1 MMTDETGRDRI
12 RRLQRQWAE
21 ARGLAVDAKDNLADY
36 RQNLRTSLSKRA
48 VDAFSIGATAELVDS
63 ANGGAAKMR
72 ALYSSSALAVNVFD
86 YWLSHDAGVLLR
98 ALRVDGKP
106 MSLEFEAPLRTGYG
120 TPPQLDVLI
129 RLSGGG
135 LVGIESKFTDWMT
148 KKSKQAEKLS
158 PYFQVDGSSSYWSR
172 AGLAAS
178 HQLAKSI
185 LDKPDTFQ
193 VLEVPQLLK
202 YALGL
207 QKAAGQKPWSLL
219 YLYYAGSGEI
229 AQMHED
235 ELARFAAT
243 VGTEVHFS
251 SMTYQS
257 LFASLAS
264 MPSDVDPTY
273 VAYLHERYFAG
284 GE

>member
-63 ANGGAAKMR
+63 ANGGPAKMR

-98 ALRVDGKP
+98 ALRGDGKP

-185 LDKPDTFQ
+185 LDRPDTFE

-202 YALGL
+202 HALGL
-207 QKAAGQKPWSLL
+207 HKAAGQKSWRLI
-219 YLYYAGSGEI
+219 YLYYAGSGDI
-229 AQMHED
+229 AQTHDD
-235 ELARFAAT
+235 ELARFMAA
-243 VGTEVHFS
+243 VGNEVHFS
-251 SMTYQS
+251 VMTYQA
-257 LFASLAS
+257 LFASIES
-264 MPSDVDPTY
+264 MPNDVDHEY
-273 VAYLHERYFAG
+273 VAYLRERYFAG
-284 GE
+284 GK

>member
-1 MMTDETGRDRI
+1 MTDETGRDRI
-12 RRLQRQWAE
+12 RRLQREWAE

-63 ANGGAAKMR
+63 ANGGPAKMR
-72 ALYSSSALAVNVFD
+72 ALYSSAALAVNVFD
-86 YWLSHDAGVLLR
+86 YWLSHDADPLLR
-98 ALRVDGKP
+98 ALRVNGKP

-185 LDKPDTFQ
+185 LHTPDTYQ

-202 YALGL
+202 HALGL
-207 QKAAGQKPWSLL
+207 HKAAGQKPWSLL
-219 YLYYAGSGEI
+219 YLYFAGSGDI
-229 AQMHED
+229 ARTHDD
-235 ELARFAAT
+235 ELARFTAA
-243 VGTEVHFS
+243 VGHEVHCS
-251 SMTYQS
+251 VMTYQA
-257 LFASLAS
+257 LFASIER
-264 MPSDVDPTY
+264 MPSDVDPEY
-273 VAYLHERYFAG
+273 VAYLRERYFAG
-284 GE
+284 GK

>member
-12 RRLQRQWAE
+12 RRLQREWAE

-36 RQNLRTSLSKRA
+36 RQNLRTALSKRA
-48 VDAFSIGATAELVDS
+48 VDAFRISATAELVDS
-63 ANGGAAKMR
+63 ANGGPAKMR
-72 ALYSSSALAVNVFD
+72 ALYSSSALAANLFD
-86 YWLSHDAGVLLR
+86 YWSSRDAGPLLR
-98 ALRVDGKP
+98 ALHIDGTP
-106 MSLEFEAPLRTGYG
+106 TSLEFEAPLRTGYA

-178 HQLAKSI
+178 HKLAKSI
-185 LDKPDTFQ
+185 LDTPDRFE
-193 VLEVPQLLK
+193 VLDVPQLLK
-202 YALGL
+202 HALGL
-207 QKAAGQKPWSLL
+207 HKAAGQKPWRLV
-219 YLYYAGSGEI
+219 YVYYAGSGAI
-229 AQMHED
+229 ATSHDD
-235 ELARFAAT
+235 ELARFTAA

-251 SMTYQS
+251 SMTYQA
-257 LFASLAS
+257 LVASLVNA
-264 MPSDVDPTY
+264 PSDVDAEY
-273 VAYLHERYFAG
+273 VAYLRERYFAG
-284 GE
+284 DA